1 MRTIKALLGDNEKIW
16 LNVDACAA
24 EFAEN
29 AAAEGFR
36 FSNGALPTK
45 ECIGPFIAVH
55 ADMTVANLAIVV
67 WTMSFAGN
75 AVGVPPRFSYDRYL
89 RGEED
94 YVCRQKGSCGVIGG
108 AGSGGTISFL

>member
-55 ADMTVANLAIVV
+55 ADMTIANLAIVV

-75 AVGVPPRFSYDRYL
+75 AAGVPPRFSYDRYL

-94 YVCRQKGSCGVIGG
+94 CVCHQKGSCGVIGG